1 MSEQYVDGVNA
12 KVVEKIQSSQKLGDD
27 SEEVNGLRTEVA
39 GLKLANEK
47 LAE

>member
-12 KVVEKIQSSQKLGDD
+12 KVVEKIQSSQKLGED
-27 SEEVNGLRTEVA
+27 SEEVKGLRTEVA